1 MSLWGF
7 IFYFSSLEIEM
18 PACAWSL
25 VTFHIPGWSKSEYE
39 QLADLQ
45 VISRGWQPCHFRAKP
60 ECSTGKHGQ
69 HCTNNG
75 CFYTWC
81 GVFFFTL
88 IITCEVIFRSCSSSQ
103 LASETGDGVGQC
115 GTARPGVDGHY
126 AGFELER
133 FAGPSGL
140 FPRTGWN
147 REKCPV
153 QQHLAAPAGLS
164 WFRSELKAVLI

>member
-1 MSLWGF
+1 MSLWVF

-25 VTFHIPGWSKSEYE
+25 VTFHIPGWNKSEYE
-39 QLADLQ
+39 QLADPR
-45 VISRGWQPCHFRAKP
+45 SSPGAWQPRHFRAKP

-75 CFYTWC
+75 CFHMWC
-81 GVFFFTL
+81 VFFYALT
-88 IITCEVIFRSCSSSQ
+88 ITCEVVFRSSSSSQ
-103 LASETGDGVGQC
+103 LASETGDGVGQS
-115 GTARPGVDGHY
+115 GAARHGVDGRY
-126 AGFELER
+126 AGFWLER
-133 FAGPSGL
+133 FAAPSGL

-164 WFRSELKAVLI
+164 WFRSELKAVLR